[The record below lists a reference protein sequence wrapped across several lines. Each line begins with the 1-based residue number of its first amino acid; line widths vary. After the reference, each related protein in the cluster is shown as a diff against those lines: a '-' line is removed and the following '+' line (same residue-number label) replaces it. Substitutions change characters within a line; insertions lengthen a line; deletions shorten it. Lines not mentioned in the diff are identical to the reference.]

1 MKRKDS
7 FTEIGTSIN
16 FEHLGNLIYYKAHF
30 DTYRHIDDL
39 TTALSYE
46 TIVTICAKHLGID
59 ESELLNKKGATK
71 FNYHRHVFMGVL
83 FLFSN
88 MGYRDIA
95 KKIGRQGKTIIDST
109 MVLSYYLETWR
120 EYGTASLRNAV
131 KNILLECERESGGR
145 ITGNVK
151 PKLSVYN
158 KYEEKPLKITDE
170 RRESSFS
177 VDEISGISVRSL
189 DWFRNNKTKL
199 YLTVVSLD
207 GRYQSSIES
216 QTYKQDEYL
225 YLMQSFGYRF
235 IDWQEHV
242 TMNLEAAA
250 RINLRTME
258 RLKRLTVSN
267 SNNSVTSK
275 CSGCIWGKQGLC
287 PKTVQTSGF
296 CPKIEANTPSLD
308 EDGDRMKFIHTN
320 DIKTMYLFNF
330 QEQ

>member
-7 FTEIGTSIN
+7 FAATGISID
-16 FEHLGNLIYYKAHF
+16 FEQLGNLIYYKINY
-30 DTYRHIDDL
+30 DTRGQIDDL

-46 TIVTICAKHLGID
+46 TILGICERHLGID
-59 ESELLNKKGATK
+59 ESELLNKKGAAK
-71 FNYHRHVFMGVL
+71 FNYHRHIFQGVL
-83 FLFSN
+83 FLFLN
-88 MGYRDIA
+88 IGYKALAR
-95 KKIGRQGKTIIDST
+95 KIGRQGKTIEDSLR
-109 MVLSYYLETWR
+109 VLSYYFETWR
-120 EYGTASLRNAV
+120 EYDSRGLKKKV
-131 KNILLECERESGGR
+131 ENILLECERQSGGR
-145 ITGNVK
+145 ITRNVI

-158 KYEEKPLKITDE
+158 KFEEKTLKISDE
-170 RRESSFS
+170 RKSSFS
-177 VDEISGISVRSL
+177 VDEISSISVRSL
-189 DWFRNNKTKL
+189 DWFRNNNTRL
-199 YLTVVSLD
+199 SLTVVSLD
-207 GRYQSSIES
+207 GKYQASIES
-216 QTYKQDEYL
+216 QNYEQDKYL
-225 YLMQSFGYRF
+225 YLMQSFDYRF
-235 IDWQEHV
+235 MDWQEHV

-258 RLKRLTVSN
+258 KLKRLSASN
-267 SNNSVTSK
+267 SNNSIISK